1 MTRTRPRPPV
11 RPARR
16 PGRAGSQRLP
26 QQAVASHRRR
36 SPLRLRDWRVRSK
49 LAAVLTIPAFGFLV
63 VAGVQIV
70 SSVDQAQ
77 SLGDFSRQV
86 AFGRQVTGLV
96 HELQRERDHTAGL
109 LATLGR
115 PEANPAER
123 NVANLAPDRT
133 AVDRAIV
140 AWRAAAEP
148 LRHNATLDA
157 AYDTVEARLAELAPV
172 RRGVQAGWLRAQ
184 AAFDAYSQTIGDLQA
199 LLPLPA
205 TVGGDARLGQSVRAF
220 ANLSRAKELAAQI
233 RGRLFAVCTATRFE
247 PGEFE
252 ILADM
257 RAQRLAAFDRFRGDA
272 GPSEVARFDEAVS
285 GQAVRNAS
293 RLEQSV
299 VDNAAAAD
307 VSVDAQQ
314 WWQASTTE
322 LELMRSVEVQL
333 LDAAANGAAARSA
346 QQWRSTVLGSSLSL
360 LLLGF
365 ATMTS
370 LVIGRSMADS
380 LRGLR
385 EQALDVAQRRLP
397 QVLEQL
403 RAAPRGLQAIEVER
417 LAVRTADEVGEVAEA
432 FTAVHRSA
440 VRLASEQALMRQN
453 VNDIFVNLAR
463 RSQTLVERQLQLL
476 DGLEASEMDPTQ
488 LENLFRLDH
497 LATRMRRNDEN
508 LLVLAG
514 GDSTRRWT
522 DPVAL
527 GAVALA
533 ATAEIEQYARVRH
546 DITDDL
552 YVAGHAVADLVHLV
566 AELLENAT
574 VFSPP
579 DTQVS
584 VLGWAGADGSAVL
597 VIQDEGIGMSADL
610 VAHANTQLATPVS
623 LNVAAAERMGLVV
636 VGHLAGRHGIR
647 VEIRSQGTT
656 AMTPGGV
663 GVAAIVVLPARI
675 LAAATLRA
683 MTWAGPP
690 ARWLPQ
696 DRDAAPAELEG
707 SVAGQSARRAV
718 PTRAEDVL
726 GQARS
731 RDDGSVWWSKPGA
744 ARRLP
749 KPAAIPAAPTAPA
762 ASEPAPAVNGAISHA
777 GLPIRVPM
785 AHLPEGR
792 AAVPSR
798 RVMTEPDPVEVGS
811 VLTQFYGGV
820 HRAASEDDEET
831 SG

>member
-1 MTRTRPRPPV
+1 M
-11 RPARR
+11 
-16 PGRAGSQRLP
+16 
-26 QQAVASHRRR
+26 
-36 SPLRLRDWRVRSK
+36 
-49 LAAVLTIPAFGFLV
+49 
-63 VAGVQIV
+63 
-70 SSVDQAQ
+70 
-77 SLGDFSRQV
+77 
-86 AFGRQVTGLV
+86 
-96 HELQRERDHTAGL
+96 
-109 LATLGR
+109 
-115 PEANPAER
+115 
-123 NVANLAPDRT
+123 
-133 AVDRAIV
+133 
-140 AWRAAAEP
+140 
-148 LRHNATLDA
+148 
-157 AYDTVEARLAELAPV
+157 RLAELGRV
-172 RRGVQAGWLRAQ
+172 RTGVQAGWLRAQ
-184 AAFDAYSQTIGDLQA
+184 AAFDAYTTTIDDLEA

-205 TVGGDARLGQSVRAF
+205 NVGGDARLGQSVRAF
-220 ANLSRAKELAAQI
+220 VNLSRAKELAAQI

-252 ILADM
+252 IVADM
-257 RAQRLAAFDRFRGDA
+257 RAQRLAAFDRFRVDA
-272 GPSEVARFDEAVS
+272 GPPEVARFDEAVS

-299 VDNAAAAD
+299 VDNATAPD

-333 LDAAANGAAARSA
+333 LDAAANGAATRSA

-365 ATMTS
+365 ATLTS

-385 EQALDVAQRRLP
+385 QQALDVAQRRLP

-403 RAAPRGLQAIEVER
+403 RAAPRGLPAIEVER

-440 VRLASEQALMRQN
+440 VRLAAEQALMRQN

-476 DGLEASEMDPTQ
+476 DGLEASETDPAQ

-522 DPVAL
+522 EPVPL

-546 DITDDL
+546 DITDDV
-552 YVAGHAVADLVHLV
+552 YIAGHAVADLVHLV

-574 VFSPP
+574 IFSPP
-579 DTQVS
+579 DTPVT
-584 VLGWAGADGSAVL
+584 VLGWAGADGGAVL
-597 VIQDEGIGMSADL
+597 VIQDEGMGMSADL
-610 VAHANTQLATPVS
+610 VAHANQQLASPVS
-623 LNVAAAERMGLVV
+623 LDVAAAERMGLVV
-636 VGHLAGRHGIR
+636 IGHLADRHGIR

-656 AMTPGGV
+656 LATGGV
-663 GVAAIVVLPARI
+663 GAAAIVVLPARI
-675 LAAATLRA
+675 LAAATTKALPWSGA
-683 MTWAGPP
+683 P
-690 ARWLPQ
+690 ARWLTQ
-696 DRDAAPAELEG
+696 DRDATAAEPDRLEAAAP
-707 SVAGQSARRAV
+707 ARRAV

-726 GQARS
+726 GKARS
-731 RDDGSVWWSKPGA
+731 RDDGSVWWSKPSRTA
-744 ARRLP
+744 AAHRP
-749 KPAAIPAAPTAPA
+749 SKPVAPAAPAP
-762 ASEPAPAVNGAISHA
+762 PVNGAVNHA

-785 AHLPEGR
+785 AHLPELQVV
-792 AAVPSR
+792 AASR
-798 RVMTEPDPVEVGS
+798 HVITEPDPVEVGS

-820 HRAASEDDEET
+820 HRAASEDDQEA